1 MLTDSWNG
9 QTRTWRH
16 LKSVLTTSRVDAFAH
31 YLRSATA
38 TAKDGLG
45 VWGSWGPLV
54 CSVIPGFLGLKKI
67 IKCLLMWVI
76 CKLSYWR
83 LFIKYYFALVHKRW
97 MLFWLF
103 LCRIELNISDF
114 FCFIVDQQM
123 LIEKSSKCS
132 CWTYKNVKI
141 CSKNEVAMNWHVTH
155 SLNIIGHYNPA
166 LSALYG

>member
-9 QTRTWRH
+9 QTWTWRH

-38 TAKDGLG
+38 AAKDGLG
-45 VWGSWGPLV
+45 AWGSWGPLV
-54 CSVIPGFLGLKKI
+54 CNVIPGFLRLKKI
-67 IKCLLMWVI
+67 NKCLLIWVI
-76 CKLSYWR
+76 CKLSYWKS
-83 LFIKYYFALVHKRW
+83 FIKYYVALMHKWW

-123 LIEKSSKCS
+123 LIGKSSKCS
-132 CWTYKNVKI
+132 CRTYNNIKI
-141 CSKNEVAMNWHVTH
+141 CSKNEVAMNWRVTH
-155 SLNIIGHYNPA
+155 SLNIIGNYSAA
-166 LSALYG
+166 LLALYG